1 MSGSLDFQQLQPITF
16 ININSPVHIRLFTA
30 NDEIALEYNDRV
42 LLEFIPSNLGLIT
55 GVEGVGE
62 YIRYAA
68 TVNIIDNDCKWFLI
82 VDTNVH

>member
-16 ININSPVHIRLFTA
+16 INMNSPVHIRLFTA

-55 GVEGVGE
+55 GVEE

-68 TVNIIDNDCKWFLI
+68 TVIIIDNDCKWFLI